1 MLLVQIDGLSR
12 TQLERAIADNRLPH
26 LKRLLDREKYRLHT
40 FYSGLPSSTPG
51 VQGELHYG
59 ERCAVPAFSFRENQ
73 SRRIMR
79 MFEQASASSIESRLA
94 SSNTGLLTGGAS
106 YCNIYSGGADD
117 SRFCAATIGW
127 GNVARATNLP
137 RWLSVLLW
145 HSPSLL
151 RVIELSVIE
160 LALALWDFA
169 GGLSSGFHL
178 GKELKFIPS
187 RVAVSIMLRELT
199 VMGASMDLARGLPIV
214 HLNLLGYDEQAHR
227 RGPGSAF
234 AHWSLKG
241 IDSAVRRLWN
251 EAQRSAARDYDVWV
265 FSDHGQQHTIP
276 YPTIAGKTIQR
287 AIADVFDRGSVEAT
301 DPRAG
306 GVQSSRAKW
315 LGHGWWSRLFRR
327 HEDQDDIQ
335 PPAVTEVAA
344 MGPVAHVYP
353 AETMNAD
360 QLLDTGRRLV
370 GDQHIPMVLIQ
381 HHNRVMA
388 ITRSGEFDL
397 LEQPGQVLGDRHPFL
412 CDVAVDLD
420 RLVRHPDAGALVL
433 VGWSL
438 EGPPVSF
445 AVENGA
451 HAGPGPE
458 ETRAF
463 AILPMDAPL
472 PKGYKGYVRAAD
484 LRNAALHLL
493 GRDTPKD
500 YLPGIYPVSDF
511 ARGARRLRVMTYN
524 VHACVG
530 MDGRMSPAR
539 IARAISQAD
548 VDVVAL
554 QELDVG
560 RLRSGTIDQAHEI
573 ARLLEM
579 EFHFH
584 PAWQLEE
591 ELYGDAILSRL
602 PMRLIQ
608 SGPLPRPPNRERAEP
623 RGAVWVE
630 IQWDGQ
636 PLQVVNTHL
645 GLGSRERVVQ
655 AEELLGPRWI
665 GHSDCHDPVIL
676 CGDFNAIPKSRAY
689 SLLAQ
694 RLRDAQRSLVGH
706 RPRATFLSGRP
717 INRIDHVF
725 VGPTLQVRQIEVPR
739 SELARVASDH
749 LPLIVELEREVVRP
763 TSVDSHP
770 TFADLASAPSDR
782 GK

>member
-1 MLLVQIDGLSR
+1 
-12 TQLERAIADNRLPH
+12 
-26 LKRLLDREKYRLHT
+26 
-40 FYSGLPSSTPG
+40 
-51 VQGELHYG
+51 
-59 ERCAVPAFSFRENQ
+59 
-73 SRRIMR
+73 
-79 MFEQASASSIESRLA
+79 
-94 SSNTGLLTGGAS
+94 
-106 YCNIYSGGADD
+106 
-117 SRFCAATIGW
+117 
-127 GNVARATNLP
+127 
-137 RWLSVLLW
+137 
-145 HSPSLL
+145 
-151 RVIELSVIE
+151 
-160 LALALWDFA
+160 
-169 GGLSSGFHL
+169 
-178 GKELKFIPS
+178 
-187 RVAVSIMLRELT
+187 
-199 VMGASMDLARGLPIV
+199 
-214 HLNLLGYDEQAHR
+214 
-227 RGPGSAF
+227 
-234 AHWSLKG
+234 
-241 IDSAVRRLWN
+241 
-251 EAQRSAARDYDVWV
+251 
-265 FSDHGQQHTIP
+265 
-276 YPTIAGKTIQR
+276 
-287 AIADVFDRGSVEAT
+287 
-301 DPRAG
+301 
-306 GVQSSRAKW
+306 
-315 LGHGWWSRLFRR
+315 
-327 HEDQDDIQ
+327 
-335 PPAVTEVAA
+335 
-344 MGPVAHVYP
+344 
-353 AETMNAD
+353 
-360 QLLDTGRRLV
+360 
-370 GDQHIPMVLIQ
+370 
-381 HHNRVMA
+381 
-388 ITRSGEFDL
+388 
-397 LEQPGQVLGDRHPFL
+397 
-412 CDVAVDLD
+412 
-420 RLVRHPDAGALVL
+420 
-433 VGWSL
+433 
-438 EGPPVSF
+438 
-445 AVENGA
+445 
-451 HAGPGPE
+451 
-458 ETRAF
+458 
-463 AILPMDAPL
+463 
-472 PKGYKGYVRAAD
+472 
-484 LRNAALHLL
+484 
-493 GRDTPKD
+493 
-500 YLPGIYPVSDF
+500 
-511 ARGARRLRVMTYN
+511 MTYN

-539 IARAISQAD
+539 IARVISQAD
-548 VDVVAL
+548 VEVVAL

-630 IQWDGQ
+630 IQWDAQ

-676 CGDFNAIPKSRAY
+676 CGDFNAIPTSRAY